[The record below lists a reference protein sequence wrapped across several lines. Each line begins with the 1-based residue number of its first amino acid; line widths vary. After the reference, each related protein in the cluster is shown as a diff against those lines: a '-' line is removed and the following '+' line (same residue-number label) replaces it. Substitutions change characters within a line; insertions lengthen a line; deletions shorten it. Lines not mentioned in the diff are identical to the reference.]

1 MINKRARD
9 IVADI
14 ANNCRARR
22 VAIKRFLPQSG
33 RSCAAAMLAG
43 ATTRDRSIDHGDRS
57 SVSMRVSFNRRGVN
71 AERSAPMKNRISRD

>member
-1 MINKRARD
+1 
-9 IVADI
+9 
-14 ANNCRARR
+14 
-22 VAIKRFLPQSG
+22 
-33 RSCAAAMLAG
+33 MLAG